1 MKIHDGATVWSGRPL
16 ADGVPLL
23 IVMHGF
29 GANERDLA
37 PLVPMLPDTFAAACI
52 RAPLPIPQMPGGFAW
67 FPITDDPG
75 MPAKEIADE
84 AVAAVGAWL
93 ASASEGIEVGPV
105 VLLGFSQGG
114 AMVTHLLRHF
124 PSRFAA
130 GVVLSGFTVPGELD
144 SDREL
149 REARPPVFFGY
160 DPMDPIV
167 PGAAF
172 ARTREFGAEHFRLT
186 SHAYQIG
193 HGINEAELGDVCAF
207 LQGVLD
213 DADGEPGRGIG

>member
-1 MKIHDGATVWSGRPL
+1 MAHNGGMKIPDGATVWSGRPL
-16 ADGVPLL
+16 SDGVPLL

-37 PLVPMLPDTFAAACI
+37 PLVPMLPGEFAAACI
-52 RAPLPIPQMPGGFAW
+52 RAPLPLPELPGGFAW
-67 FPITDDPG
+67 FPITDNPG

-84 AVAAVGAWL
+84 AVAAVSSWL
-93 ASASEGIEVGPV
+93 AAATEGVEVGPV

-124 PSRFAA
+124 PTRFAA
-130 GVVLSGFTVPGELD
+130 GVVLSGFTVPGEVATD
-144 SDREL
+144 EDL

-160 DPMDPIV
+160 DPVDPIV

-186 SHAYQIG
+186 SKAYQVG
-193 HGINEAELGDVCAF
+193 HGINEAELADVAAF
-207 LQGVLD
+207 LQALLD
-213 DADGEPGRGIG
+213 DL